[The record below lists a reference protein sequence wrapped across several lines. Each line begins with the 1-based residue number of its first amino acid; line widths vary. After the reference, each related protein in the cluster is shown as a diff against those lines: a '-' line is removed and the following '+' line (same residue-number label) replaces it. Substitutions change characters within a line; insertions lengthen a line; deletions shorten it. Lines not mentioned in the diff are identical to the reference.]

1 MMCMILVKQEL
12 VWEYITEDETQD
24 DIVLLS
30 VEVQTLDH
38 NYVESLLWLTMLIF
52 GDVSKCN
59 AWVLGK
65 DTAW

>member
-12 VWEYITEDETQD
+12 VWEYISEDETQD

-38 NYVESLLWLTMLIF
+38 MYRVAFMAHNVNLWGCF
-52 GDVSKCN
+52 
-59 AWVLGK
+59 
-65 DTAW
+65 